1 VFRKEHLVEST
12 KAPATIAVTVG
23 FPVAPHPYR
32 DAVAPN
38 TTVGTVRAAAMAS
51 FGIGDDPQFE
61 YYLTHR
67 GERQPDDHTIGQV
80 AGHAHAVKFNLV
92 KAIFQG

>member
-1 VFRKEHLVEST
+1 MEST

-32 DAVAPN
+32 DAVAPD

-51 FGIGDDPQFE
+51 FGISDDPQFE
-61 YYLTHR
+61 YYLTHG
-67 GERQPDDHTIGQV
+67 GERQSDDNAVGQV

-92 KAIFQG
+92 KRIIQG